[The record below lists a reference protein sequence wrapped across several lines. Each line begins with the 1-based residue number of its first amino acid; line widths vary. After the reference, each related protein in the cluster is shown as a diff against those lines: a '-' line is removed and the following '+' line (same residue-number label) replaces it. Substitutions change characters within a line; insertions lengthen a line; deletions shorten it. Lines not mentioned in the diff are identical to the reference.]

1 MKTALP
7 SKREIIP
14 DLERSDFAFIVPG
27 LDGLTLKL
35 PYAKW
40 AEFHAALGAELAK
53 RMRLET

>member
-1 MKTALP
+1 MRPTLP
-7 SKREIIP
+7 SERKIIP
-14 DLERSDFAFIVPG
+14 DRERSDFALIVPG

>member
-1 MKTALP
+1 LP
-7 SKREIIP
+7 SERKIIP